1 MDMVQVQLF
10 PPPPT
15 SCIDISKA
23 QCTPMYNVGN
33 AVTLE
38 EEEEVRKAKKRD
50 SSSVISDRSLVI
62 DRFLRDFHHG

>member
-1 MDMVQVQLF
+1 
-10 PPPPT
+10 
-15 SCIDISKA
+15 
-23 QCTPMYNVGN
+23 MYNVGN

>member
-1 MDMVQVQLF
+1 
-10 PPPPT
+10 
-15 SCIDISKA
+15 
-23 QCTPMYNVGN
+23 MYNVGN
-33 AVTLE
+33 AVTLEEE